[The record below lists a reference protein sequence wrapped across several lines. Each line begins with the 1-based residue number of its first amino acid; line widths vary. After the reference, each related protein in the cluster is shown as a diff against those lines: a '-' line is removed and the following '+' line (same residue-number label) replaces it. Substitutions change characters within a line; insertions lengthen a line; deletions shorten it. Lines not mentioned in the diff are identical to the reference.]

1 MPILFGDELLY
12 YLVGSYKYNVLND
25 VLSNIN
31 LSANGTAYITDVSG
45 NIIGTCDTELVKEHA
60 NISILISI
68 IITRI
73 LITFAIMMTLRFSAR
88 IQTSLKSV
96 TERIG
101 LLAKGDLKTPTEIIR
116 TEDETSAIEQKA
128 DLSNPGIWH
137 I

>member
-128 DLSNPGIWH
+128 DLSNSGI
-137 I
+137 

>member
-101 LLAKGDLKTPTEIIR
+101 LLAKGNLKTPTEIIR

-128 DLSNPGIWH
+128 DLSNSGI
-137 I
+137 